1 MVLVRGL
8 CKKLV
13 SKLKQSR
20 CYIYVE
26 CLWTMTCGDF
36 LCIMLLK
43 KSFDKWLCAVAKGI
57 KEAMCL
63 YLIFKGCFKQF
74 TMINLGVRLYSQKLW
89 ALGLTSYAIKS
100 TLIKLLCTDEKLC
113 FAHCHGLR
121 RQNFTTLVTT
131 LFCLLFSPKT
141 QSHTTMIVNLL
152 RLSLFQ
158 VVYTRYFLTTSQLA
172 HNKI

>member
-1 MVLVRGL
+1 MLYL
-8 CKKLV
+8 CWMLMDND
-13 SKLKQSR
+13 
-20 CYIYVE
+20 
-26 CLWTMTCGDF
+26 LWWLPLHNHAF
-36 LCIMLLK
+36 K
-43 KSFDKWLCAVAKGI
+43 KSFDKWFCAVAKGM

-113 FAHCHGLR
+113 HAHCHGLR
-121 RQNFTTLVTT
+121 RQSLTTSVST

-152 RLSLFQ
+152 RMSLFQ
-158 VVYTRYFLTTSQLA
+158 VVYIRYFLTTSQLA